1 LLNALSYF
9 LLFLIILVVSM
20 LEFYRIARHTRA
32 RPQKYFGVLIGGV
45 FFIVNFLF
53 AVGFINQKYF
63 YVFIP
68 LVVLVFINEL
78 FLNNNRPFTNIAYTL
93 LGIIYVAVPL
103 SMINYLV
110 ISPAGGLFGLQTGEE
125 TVDIVNY
132 IFQPERKIVYSSHIL
147 LGFFFLIWAY
157 DTGAYVIGIPF
168 GKHKLFKRIS
178 PKKSWEGLFGGIFFA
193 FIVSIIISKIFI
205 DLRMLDWLMIA
216 LIVTTI
222 GTFGD
227 LVESMLKRSVGVKDS
242 GNILPGH
249 GGLLD
254 RFDGVFLSLPVVF
267 AYIQFI
273 S

>member
-1 LLNALSYF
+1 
-9 LLFLIILVVSM
+9 M
-20 LEFYRIARHTRA
+20 ARHTRV
-32 RPQKYFGVLIGGV
+32 RPQKYFGVFIGGGL
-45 FFIVNFLF
+45 FIVNFLF
-53 AVGFINQKYF
+53 TVGFINQKYF

-93 LGIIYVAVPL
+93 LGIIYVAIPL

-110 ISPAGGLFGLQTGEE
+110 FSPAGELFGLQTGEE

-132 IFQPERKIVYSSHIL
+132 IFQPERKNIYSSHIL
-147 LGFFFLIWAY
+147 LGFFFLVWAY
-157 DTGAYVIGIPF
+157 DTGAYIIGIPF

-178 PKKSWEGLFGGIFFA
+178 PKKSWEGLLGGIFFA
-193 FIVSIIISKIFI
+193 FVVSIIISKYFVE
-205 DLRMLDWLMIA
+205 LRMLDWLVIA

-227 LVESMLKRSVGVKDS
+227 LVESMFKRSVGVKDS

-254 RFDGVFLSLPVVF
+254 RFDGVFL
-267 AYIQFI
+267 
-273 S
+273 